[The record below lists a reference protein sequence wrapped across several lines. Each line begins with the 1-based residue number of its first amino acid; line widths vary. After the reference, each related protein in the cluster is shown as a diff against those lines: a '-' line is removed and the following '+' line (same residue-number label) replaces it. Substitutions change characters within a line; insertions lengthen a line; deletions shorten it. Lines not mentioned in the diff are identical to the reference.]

1 MRDILPTFAL
11 RGGAPIA
18 IDWNFNGWGSTPA
31 RPTRP
36 GDRLSGLIAAKLGL
50 TLIHAPFITEGGAF
64 VTDGHGTVITTKS
77 CMLNENRNPGFGRTA
92 SERMEEIER
101 GFSIVGGRK
110 IIWLEGDASEPI
122 TSGHADGYL
131 LFTKPSAILVEEIDS
146 EGRTGPNR
154 SKDVD
159 TLRNVVDR
167 RGRLIQRSRR
177 ATFLLSERLK
187 TAASSAECALR

>member
-1 MRDILPTFAL
+1 
-11 RGGAPIA
+11 
-18 IDWNFNGWGSTPA
+18 
-31 RPTRP
+31 
-36 GDRLSGLIAAKLGL
+36 
-50 TLIHAPFITEGGAF
+50 
-64 VTDGHGTVITTKS
+64 
-77 CMLNENRNPGFGRTA
+77 
-92 SERMEEIER
+92 MEEIER